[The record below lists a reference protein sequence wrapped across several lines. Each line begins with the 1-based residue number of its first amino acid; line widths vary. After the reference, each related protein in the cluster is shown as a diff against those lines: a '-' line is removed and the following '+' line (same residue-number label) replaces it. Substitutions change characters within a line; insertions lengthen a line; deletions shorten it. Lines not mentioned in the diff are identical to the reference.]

1 MVGYDEFVFLSRS
14 PDSGERGMAAH
25 LAALAYLRH
34 NGPADEHAALY
45 AALFGFLEDCS
56 VKVRASMAYGLLH
69 AREAPRP
76 IMLALLHDSPIIAR
90 AVLQYSPVLVDADIL
105 PLIVGFDE
113 VMLLSAAERS
123 EVSRRLAEALLARG
137 VRPVTLRILGRA
149 EVPVSAQTLRR
160 LAHEMGEGDARVRG
174 ALLARADLPPDAR
187 LMLVR
192 KVATALRGL
201 RVVTGAVAQGRLERL
216 LRNALDTAVTRI
228 GECEAGEGASAYA
241 AVLATQEQLSTRILL
256 HALVNGHVLFFAA
269 CCSELGDVPRAK
281 VFTILEHG
289 SRAAL
294 NALLARCGL
303 AEGVRNLL
311 ARLIGHARSV
321 DLADDIGARHYVVT
335 ALTEELIGEHEG
347 NIPDDLA
354 EAFAYLCEQN
364 VLLARRAAQGVM
376 VAFAADAPA
385 HLQIGA
391 QERLALPAA

>member
-1 MVGYDEFVFLSRS
+1 MVGYDEFVLLSRS

-34 NGPADEHAALY
+34 SGPADEHAALY
-45 AALFGFLEDCS
+45 AALFGFLEDRS

-105 PLIVGFDE
+105 PLVAGFDE
-113 VMLLSAAERS
+113 TMLLSAAERS
-123 EVSRRLAEALLARG
+123 QVSRRLAEALLARG
-137 VRPVTLRILGRA
+137 VRPVTLRVLERA
-149 EVPVSAQTLRR
+149 DVPISAQTLRR
-160 LAHEMGEGDARVRG
+160 LGLEMGEDARARG
-174 ALLARADLPPDAR
+174 ALLARTDLPADVR

-192 KVATALRGL
+192 NVVAALRGL
-201 RVVTGAVAQGRLERL
+201 RIVSGAIAQGRLERL
-216 LRNALDTAVTRI
+216 LRNTLDTAATLI
-228 GECEAGEGASAYA
+228 GERETGEGACAYA
-241 AVLATQEQLSTRILL
+241 AVLATQDQLSTRILL

-269 CCSELGDVPRAK
+269 CCSELGDVPRSK

-321 DLADDIGARHYVVT
+321 DLADDIAARHYVVT
-335 ALTEELIGEHEG
+335 ALTEELIVEHEG
-347 NIPDDLA
+347 DIPDDLA

-364 VLLARRAAQGVM
+364 VLLARRAARGVM
-376 VAFAADAPA
+376 AAFAEETSTHLRIDAE
-385 HLQIGA
+385 
-391 QERLALPAA
+391 ERLALPAA